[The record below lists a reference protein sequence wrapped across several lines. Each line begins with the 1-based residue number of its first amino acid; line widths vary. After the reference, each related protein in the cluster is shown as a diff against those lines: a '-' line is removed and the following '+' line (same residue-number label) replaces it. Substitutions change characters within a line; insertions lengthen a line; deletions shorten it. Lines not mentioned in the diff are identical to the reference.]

1 MASIPVLDL
10 RAFVDGSPSDQR
22 AFVEGFGQALATFG
36 FVTLDH
42 HGVAEALVREGFAA
56 AEAFFALPDA
66 DKRACVAPGTQG
78 NRGYVP
84 FGGER
89 ALGASVADLKEFFHV
104 GQPAPP
110 AGANPAVYAPNVWPA
125 ASPRFEAAS
134 LALYAALEGVALTG
148 LRALARYLHLPEEHF
163 ASMAVQGNSVLRV
176 IHYPPVPA
184 EAPPGAVRAAAHED
198 INLVTLLVESTSGG
212 LELLTRDGT
221 WIPVHALDGQIV
233 LDAGDMLQLCTNGL
247 IPSTTHRVVNPAG
260 PNTPR
265 YSMPFFTHPRPEVL
279 LAPAPGTVT
288 ADRPARYA
296 PITAHDFLTERL
308 RAITA

>member
-10 RAFVDGSPSDQR
+10 RAFVDGSSHDQR
-22 AFVEGFGQALATFG
+22 GFVEGFGEALATFG

-42 HGVAEALVREGFAA
+42 HGVAEALVRDAFTAA
-56 AEAFFALPDA
+56 QDFFALPEA
-66 DKRACVAPGTQG
+66 DKRACIVAGTQG

-89 ALGASVADLKEFFHV
+89 AVGATAADLKEFFHV
-104 GQPAPP
+104 GQPTPP
-110 AGANPAVYAPNVWPA
+110 AGADPAVYAPNVWPA
-125 ASPRFEAAS
+125 ASPRLEAAS
-134 LALYAALEGVALTG
+134 VALYAALEAVALTS
-148 LRALARYLHLPEEHF
+148 LRALARYLRLPDEHF
-163 ASMAVQGNSVLRV
+163 ASMAVRGNSVLRM
-176 IHYPPVPA
+176 IHYPPVPTG
-184 EAPPGAVRAAAHED
+184 APPGAVRAAAHED
-198 INLVTLLVESTSGG
+198 INLITLLVESTSGG
-212 LELLTRDGT
+212 LELLTRDGA

-233 LDAGDMLQLCTNGL
+233 LDAGDMLQRCTNGI

-279 LAPAPGTVT
+279 LGPAPGTVEPS
-288 ADRPARYA
+288 RPERFA

-308 RAITA
+308 RAITS